1 LAAILSFVAVDS
13 DADDLA
19 AVYSIRRTIMALPG
33 DTDPC
38 WIETKTVSAAHDVLI
53 GGGSLALPA
62 TAPSGVT
69 PGATLICVD
78 PSHDPKMP
86 DAVRAA
92 ARSVDALMLSAGDL
106 ATRKRDALQRGFEV
120 DDDEWRSLAEYG
132 FGVLAESTERSLS
145 GAGA

>member
-1 LAAILSFVAVDS
+1 VSSRTQSRDPLRVCPRDRRVAHVRRFAQANLLS
-13 DADDLA
+13 
-19 AVYSIRRTIMALPG
+19 
-33 DTDPC
+33 
-38 WIETKTVSAAHDVLI
+38 VSAAHDVLI

-69 PGATLICVD
+69 PGVTLICVD
-78 PSHDPKMP
+78 PDHDPNMP

-92 ARSVDALMLSAGDL
+92 ARSVDALMLSADDL

-120 DDDEWRSLAEYG
+120 DDEEWRSLAEYG
-132 FGVLAESTERSLS
+132 FGVLAESTERSLR